1 MGKSIRTKL
10 VVYSTC
16 GVYFC
21 LSVIVVGMLNALGAP
36 WWVYAFG
43 LGILAIVTAGYK

>member
-16 GVYFC
+16 GLYFC
-21 LSVIVVGMLNALGAP
+21 LSVVMVGILDALGAP
-36 WWVYAFG
+36 WWVQAIG
-43 LGILAIVTAGYK
+43 LGILAIVMAGYK